1 MKNNNL
7 YKKNFLGV
15 VVLFWNDY
23 KKTIKCL
30 NSIINQ
36 SKISPLIVLIDNNSD
51 QIYFKNIK
59 MWLKKKNIAIL
70 RNKKEFLKVK
80 DYSNQKKIYYI
91 KNKENY
97 GCGLGHNVGYKFL
110 LKNKFKYI
118 ARMDNDI
125 VVPKTTLNNL
135 IQRLENN
142 KEIVGISP
150 KILHG
155 YKKKYVWYRG
165 TTIGYNLKF
174 QKNCA
179 DYNGIHLD
187 RKDFKGLI
195 KSDAVCGCA
204 SLMKSSALKKAG
216 LSDPD
221 FFYGEEDIDLSYRLR
236 QHEGLLC
243 VDLDE
248 KVFHFVSVTVGRN
261 WAKNIYYN
269 YKYRLLLIKKIG
281 NLSDKFF
288 GYSVSILKFLFSFFF
303 IFNRYYSSRILIRF
317 LAIKHFIQSKYGEFD
332 RKNYSQID
340 NYFKNFSKNTT
351 LGDILKFIFFEKNK
365 L

>member
-1 MKNNNL
+1 MKIKDL
-7 YKKNFLGV
+7 YKENFLGV

-30 NSIINQ
+30 NSLMSQ
-36 SKISPLIVLIDNNSD
+36 SKVSPLIVLIDNNSK
-51 QIYFKNIK
+51 QKYFENIK
-59 MWLKKKNIAIL
+59 IWLKKKNIQIL
-70 RNKKEFLKVK
+70 KNKKEFFKNKNYLNK
-80 DYSNQKKIYYI
+80 KKIYYI

-97 GCGLGHNVGYKFL
+97 GCGLGHNPGYKFL
-110 LKNKFKYI
+110 LENNFKYI

-125 VVPKTTLNNL
+125 VVPKPTLYNL
-135 IQRLENN
+135 IKRLENN
-142 KEIVGISP
+142 KKIVGISP
-150 KILHG
+150 KVLHG
-155 YKKKYVWYRG
+155 FKKNYVWYRG

-187 RKDFKGLI
+187 KKDFRGLI
-195 KSDAVCGCA
+195 NSDAVCGCA

-221 FFYGEEDIDLSYRLR
+221 FFYGEEDIDLSYRLKK
-236 QHEGLLC
+236 QAGILC

-248 KVFHFVSVTVGRN
+248 KVYHFVSVTVGRN

-281 NLSDKFF
+281 SLSDKFF
-288 GYSVSILKFLFSFFF
+288 GYSISIIKFFLSFFL
-303 IFNRYYSSRILIRF
+303 ILNRYYSSRILIRY
-317 LAIKHFIQSKYGEFD
+317 LAIKHFAQRKYGDFD
-332 RKNYSQID
+332 RKNYAKID
-340 NYFKNFSKNTT
+340 EFFKNFSKNTT
-351 LGDILKFIFFEKNK
+351 FMDILKFIFYKKNK